1 MENREQ
7 RNREFRF
14 DKRWLKEENFIV
26 RVSRIWA
33 KPVWA
38 KDSLDLFIKKLKN
51 VKKDLKGWG
60 ANLRGQDIKK
70 KKDLSQELQGL
81 ETLEEDFCLS
91 REELIRK
98 GQIQQELMQIYELEE
113 EF

>member
-7 RNREFRF
+7 RSREFRF

-33 KPVWA
+33 RPVCA

-60 ANLRGQDIKK
+60 
-70 KKDLSQELQGL
+70 
-81 ETLEEDFCLS
+81 C
-91 REELIRK
+91 
-98 GQIQQELMQIYELEE
+98 
-113 EF
+113 